1 MILSNYAIEPTN
13 KGKFTVITPECPEDA
28 AAIQPVEY
36 FPKVFMRKI
45 SYPHSAS
52 SIQETHKNNLFGLKT
67 YGFCQV
73 WFSPIW

>member
-36 FPKVFMRKI
+36 FPKVFMRKK
-45 SYPHSAS
+45 S
-52 SIQETHKNNLFGLKT
+52 
-67 YGFCQV
+67 
-73 WFSPIW
+73 